1 MMDLSTKDFLK
12 NFLLFSI
19 LTPDQLTYIIKY
31 MDPMELKAGEI
42 LFKEGDAGDFMSI
55 VLDGA
60 LEIIKED
67 TWKDQ
72 ADVIATLGQG
82 NSVGEMSLIDHNPRS
97 ATVRAITNT
106 HLTTLSQ
113 GVFDMIL
120 DKEPNIGIKMLKGL
134 TLVLSENLRDTSS
147 RLADE
152 MAA

>member
-1 MMDLSTKDFLK
+1 MDFSVKVFLK
-12 NFLLFSI
+12 NFLLFSK
-19 LTPDQLTYIIKY
+19 LSPDQLKFIIEY
-31 MDPMELKAGEI
+31 MDPIDLKAGEI
-42 LFKEGDAGDFMSI
+42 LYKEGDDGDFMSI

-67 TWKDQ
+67 TWKDE

-82 NSVGEMSLIDHNPRS
+82 SSVGEMSLIDHNPRS
-97 ATVRAITNT
+97 ATVRAITDT

-120 DKEPNIGIKMLKGL
+120 DKEPKIGIKILKGL

>member
-1 MMDLSTKDFLK
+1 MDLSIKDFLK

-31 MDPMELKAGEI
+31 MDSLELKAGEI
-42 LFKEGDAGDFMSI
+42 LFKEGDAGDFMCI
-55 VLDGA
+55 VLDGG
-60 LEIIKED
+60 LEIIKQD

-82 NSVGEMSLIDHNPRS
+82 NSVGEMSLIEHTPRS
-97 ATVRAITNT
+97 ATVRAVSNT
-106 HLTTLSQ
+106 HLTILSQ
-113 GVFDMIL
+113 GVFDMII
-120 DKEPNIGIKMLKGL
+120 DKEPDIGIKMLKGL

-152 MAA
+152 LAA

>member
-1 MMDLSTKDFLK
+1 MDLSIKDFLK
-12 NFLLFSI
+12 HFLLFSN
-19 LTPDQLTYIIKY
+19 LSPDQLTYIIKY
-31 MDPMELKAGEI
+31 MDSLELKAGEI
-42 LFKEGDAGDFMSI
+42 LFKEGDAGDFMCI

-82 NSVGEMSLIDHNPRS
+82 NSVGEMSLIEHTPRS
-97 ATVRAITNT
+97 ATVRAVSNT
-106 HLTTLSQ
+106 HLTILSQ
-113 GVFDMIL
+113 GVFDMII
-120 DKEPNIGIKMLKGL
+120 DKEPDIGIKMLKGL

-152 MAA
+152 LAA